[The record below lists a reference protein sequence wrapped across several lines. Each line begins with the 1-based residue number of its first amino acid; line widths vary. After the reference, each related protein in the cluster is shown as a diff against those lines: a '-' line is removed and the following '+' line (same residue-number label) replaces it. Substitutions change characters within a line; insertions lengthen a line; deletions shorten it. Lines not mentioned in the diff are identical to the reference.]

1 MKNIVLSAVAVLAMS
16 SFAVAGG
23 DIAPVEE
30 PVVVPEPVVTD
41 SGFYIGGAYSYL
53 NDTADITDNSGNF
66 PTNTSGIIGG
76 EHNLFDTD
84 HSDIML
90 QAGYKFNSYVA
101 IEGRYWFGLSDETI
115 YNDVDTSVD
124 AWGIYVK
131 SMYPVT
137 DAFDIYALL
146 GYGATDYTFSQT
158 ITGNNGWITDRS
170 LVTDSDDG
178 FSWGLGASYAF
189 TDNVAIFIDYVSIYS
204 DSEDYVGLDA
214 SGLAQDFETD
224 RTVDTW
230 NFGVTYQF

>member
-30 PVVVPEPVVTD
+30 PVIVAEPVITD
-41 SGFYIGGAYSYL
+41 SGFYLGLAYGWMNASS
-53 NDTADITDNSGNF
+53 TATYSMDNADGS
-66 PTNTSGIIGG
+66 SIIV
-76 EHNLFDTD
+76 ENNLFDED
-84 HSDIML
+84 YSEIMI

-101 IEGRYWFGLSDETI
+101 IEGRYWFGLSDTI
-115 YNDVDTSVD
+115 NSGLIAGLPYDVDNSVD

-131 SMYPVT
+131 PMYPVT

-146 GYGATDYTFSQT
+146 GYAAAEYDLQAVSGTLTT
-158 ITGNNGWITDRS
+158 NVNGDTA
-170 LVTDSDDG
+170 DG

-189 TDNVAIFIDYVSIYS
+189 TDNVAVFVDYVSIYD
-204 DSEDYVGLDA
+204 DSVDVGA
-214 SGLAQDFETD
+214 STYDDEIT
-224 RTVDTW
+224 TW